1 MSFCT
6 KGLPEVAESTAS
18 KSEGKP
24 SLWEGGTRVRT
35 DEGGQKRN
43 LPYPSLTFHD
53 PHPPSAT
60 VATVPEDEGYYQ
72 E

>member
-6 KGLPEVAESTAS
+6 KGLPGVAESTAS
-18 KSEGKP
+18 KSERKP
-24 SLWEGGTRVRT
+24 SPWREGARVRT
-35 DEGGQKRN
+35 DEGWQKRN

-60 VATVPEDEGYYQ
+60 VASVPKGKGYYQ